1 MKNIYLLASI
11 LGFVLP
17 YALFLSWLSE
27 HGFDIALFF
36 DEIFSSKLSLFAWA
50 DVFISALVLIAF
62 IIYDGKRLS
71 MQKLWLPIVATLS
84 VGVSF
89 GLPLFLY
96 MKEIHTSKI

>member
-1 MKNIYLLASI
+1 MKKIYFLSSI
-11 LGFVLP
+11 VGFTLP
-17 YALFLSWLSE
+17 YALFFSWLSE
-27 HGFDIALFF
+27 YGFDIALFF

-50 DVFISALVLIAF
+50 DVFISAFVLIVF
-62 IIYDGKRLS
+62 IIYEGKRLS

-96 MKEIHTSKI
+96 MREIQTAKL